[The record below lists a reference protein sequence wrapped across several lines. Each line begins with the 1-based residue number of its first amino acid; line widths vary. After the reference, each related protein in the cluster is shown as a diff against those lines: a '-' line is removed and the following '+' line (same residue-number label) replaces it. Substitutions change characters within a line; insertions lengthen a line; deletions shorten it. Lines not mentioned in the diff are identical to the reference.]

1 MKMEMMMTILLD
13 DDIYF
18 IVPPVL
24 YHRLSACFAAR
35 YKKIKN

>member
-1 MKMEMMMTILLD
+1 MKMEMMMTILL

-24 YHRLSACFAAR
+24 YHRLPACFAAR
-35 YKKIKN
+35 YKKN